1 MYPALLDHLLW
12 AIALV
17 VPPLVILG
25 AANPRTPPE
34 NRHSGEPG
42 P

>member
-1 MYPALLDHLLW
+1 MDPLLDHLLW

-25 AANPRTPPE
+25 AANPKAGQAEERPQDATA
-34 NRHSGEPG
+34 
-42 P
+42 